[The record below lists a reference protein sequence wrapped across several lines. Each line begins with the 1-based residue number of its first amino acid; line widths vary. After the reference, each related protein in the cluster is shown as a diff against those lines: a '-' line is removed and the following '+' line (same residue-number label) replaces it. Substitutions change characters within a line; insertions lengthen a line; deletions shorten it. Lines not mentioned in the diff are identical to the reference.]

1 MQKIRVTSLHFAFAL
16 AASPAFADCA
26 DLAAEEAKVAA
37 AKNCGEAYKIYEAC
51 LWGSTADVQR
61 GGTVQEI
68 CEKGFL
74 STLSAAR
81 KKRYDR
87 EIARCEKEYRNEDGT
102 MYRSMEAVC
111 AAGTARDFWKKFGE
125 KR

>member
-1 MQKIRVTSLHFAFAL
+1 MRMLRATLIFMLSFG
-16 AASPAFADCA
+16 ASPALADCDF

-37 AKNCGEAYKIYEAC
+37 AKDCGSAYKIYETC

-61 GGTVQEI
+61 GAMVQEL

-74 STLSAAR
+74 GKLNAAQKKGYQRRIAVCER
-81 KKRYDR
+81 KYQKQ
-87 EIARCEKEYRNEDGT
+87 DGT

-111 AAGTARDFWKKFGE
+111 AAGTAHEFWKNHSE
-125 KR
+125 